1 MARNTLTQKLW
12 GDTGEIEVVLDAHNL
27 SEGQRAGLAFI
38 SGDEFG
44 WIAIERTNGKLRIAW
59 TNGQGPEVG
68 EKVILA
74 ARYEAD
80 MAILGYRPNEN
91 GAIENVTNVQLKF
104 ACWKGA
110 RPGIFCFG
118 PGGGWA
124 DVDYFRY
131 RIGAAEKT

>member
-1 MARNTLTQKLW
+1 
-12 GDTGEIEVVLDAHNL
+12 
-27 SEGQRAGLAFI
+27 
-38 SGDEFG
+38 
-44 WIAIERTNGKLRIAW
+44 
-59 TNGQGPEVG
+59 
-68 EKVILA
+68 
-74 ARYEAD
+74 